1 MITAVVTPYQGSTV
15 ASLEVVF
22 DSDNAQFLEALA
34 TAGYSNNT
42 VALWPGEN
50 PAGDYC
56 VVKQSGSDL
65 LVKVNYNGMKGL
77 YDHTGTHT
85 AKFIAIDSEGRRSY
99 TTMTIKGHPR
109 QRHRRGERWKMQ
121 IAKFIKEERIEK
133 PILVGHSM
141 GGGLALAIAAEF
153 PELTGK
159 IVIVDALPCLMALR
173 VPDFKIKKHQTSFEE
188 QCKMS
193 AATLTTDSLRF
204 TEIVNWGLASD
215 RKTYAK
221 LFCDFSNTDLR
232 ECIKNIVV
240 PSLVL
245 LEPYFKHI
253 DTVIKNQYKNLSVAQ
268 IRYAD
273 KGLHFVMFDDR
284 EWFIHQICEF
294 IKER

>member
-1 MITAVVTPYQGSTV
+1 
-15 ASLEVVF
+15 
-22 DSDNAQFLEALA
+22 
-34 TAGYSNNT
+34 
-42 VALWPGEN
+42 
-50 PAGDYC
+50 
-56 VVKQSGSDL
+56 
-65 LVKVNYNGMKGL
+65 
-77 YDHTGTHT
+77 
-85 AKFIAIDSEGRRSY
+85 
-99 TTMTIKGHPR
+99 
-109 QRHRRGERWKMQ
+109 MQ

-133 PILVGHSM
+133 PILMGHSM
-141 GGGLALAIAAEF
+141 GGGLTLAIAAEF

-159 IVIVDALPCLMALR
+159 IVIVDALPCLMALT
-173 VPDFKIKKHQTSFEE
+173 VPDFKSAPDNDCTDLIDRITAMDEE
-188 QCKMS
+188 QFVQMQRMS

-204 TEIVNWGLASD
+204 AEIVNWGLASD

-284 EWFIHQICEF
+284 E
-294 IKER
+294 

>member
-1 MITAVVTPYQGSTV
+1 MCDVCGGCHIGS
-15 ASLEVVF
+15 
-22 DSDNAQFLEALA
+22 
-34 TAGYSNNT
+34 
-42 VALWPGEN
+42 
-50 PAGDYC
+50 
-56 VVKQSGSDL
+56 
-65 LVKVNYNGMKGL
+65 
-77 YDHTGTHT
+77 GTHT
-85 AKFIAIDSEGRRSY
+85 GFIAEQSPLDTLHQCNTYTTTQCLLPAEGMADDEFDNGRKFSDIDSYNDQCQSNIDVY
-99 TTMTIKGHPR
+99 KR
-109 QRHRRGERWKMQ
+109 Q
-121 IAKFIKEERIEK
+121 
-133 PILVGHSM
+133 
-141 GGGLALAIAAEF
+141 
-153 PELTGK
+153 
-159 IVIVDALPCLMALR
+159 ALPCLMALT
-173 VPDFKIKKHQTSFEE
+173 VPDFKSAPDNDCTDLIDRITAMDEE
-188 QCKMS
+188 QFAQMQRMS

-204 TEIVNWGLASD
+204 AEIVNWGLASD

>member
-1 MITAVVTPYQGSTV
+1 
-15 ASLEVVF
+15 
-22 DSDNAQFLEALA
+22 
-34 TAGYSNNT
+34 
-42 VALWPGEN
+42 
-50 PAGDYC
+50 
-56 VVKQSGSDL
+56 
-65 LVKVNYNGMKGL
+65 
-77 YDHTGTHT
+77 
-85 AKFIAIDSEGRRSY
+85 
-99 TTMTIKGHPR
+99 
-109 QRHRRGERWKMQ
+109 
-121 IAKFIKEERIEK
+121 
-133 PILVGHSM
+133 
-141 GGGLALAIAAEF
+141 
-153 PELTGK
+153 
-159 IVIVDALPCLMALR
+159 MALT
-173 VPDFKIKKHQTSFEE
+173 VPDFKSAPDNDCTDLIDRITAMDEE
-188 QCKMS
+188 QFAQMQRMS

-204 TEIVNWGLASD
+204 AEIVNWGLASD

-245 LEPYFKHI
+245 LEPYFNHI